1 MPHEMYE
8 ETCFQVNEAL
18 GLIRAAIM
26 RLMMVMMA
34 HHEADAEDQQQ
45 WYDPTTMV
53 RPSYFWEE

>member
-45 WYDPTTMV
+45 
-53 RPSYFWEE
+53 